1 LLLKQAPEHVDDLK
15 IIEKHVKSCKT
26 VVSDLLSFSR
36 KGSSEMAMVDINKV
50 VDGVVKF
57 LSNHSDFR
65 NIEMSLN
72 PYTGDRLNIL
82 GNEQELAQVVINL
95 VINACHAVDGKGRI
109 DISTRKTTKDRI
121 LIVVKDDGKG
131 IKKKHISKIFDPFFT
146 TKPVGQ
152 GTGLG
157 LSVGY
162 GIIQRHG
169 GDITARNRKGK
180 GAEFTISLP
189 PADLETDNPLPAKFR
204 RQIS

>member
-1 LLLKQAPEHVDDLK
+1 MS
-15 IIEKHVKSCKT
+15 II
-26 VVSDLLSFSR
+26 
-36 KGSSEMAMVDINKV
+36 DINKV

-82 GNEQELAQVVINL
+82 GNEQELAQVMVNL
-95 VINACHAVDGKGRI
+95 VINACHAVDGKGNI
-109 DISTRKTTKDRI
+109 DISTQKTKEDKI
-121 LIVVKDDGKG
+121 LIMVNDNGKG
-131 IKKKHISKIFDPFFT
+131 IDKKNLSRIFDPFFT

-162 GIIQRHG
+162 GIIKRHQ
-169 GDITARNRKGK
+169 GDIRVKSSRGK
-180 GAEFTISLP
+180 GTLFTISLP
-189 PADLETDNPLPAKFR
+189 ADGTMT
-204 RQIS
+204 